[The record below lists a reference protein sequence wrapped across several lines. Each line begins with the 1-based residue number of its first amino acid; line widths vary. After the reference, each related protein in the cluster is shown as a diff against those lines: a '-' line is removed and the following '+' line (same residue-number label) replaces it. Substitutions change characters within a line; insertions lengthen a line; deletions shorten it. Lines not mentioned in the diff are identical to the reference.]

1 MESPPHPAKTI
12 ASAPFFRVVGLP
24 VVLVIVCIAVLFGSF
39 IWPSEISNRIQ
50 IAAQQSLLTNL
61 LRKQVSMISDQVTSC
76 AIWEEAYF
84 QIAEHLDLDWTVEN
98 FGKFYWDHFGTDEVH
113 IVFAD
118 GRHFASMLHGE
129 PADRHAFARVQPVVA
144 DLIAAVVELMPVD
157 ANHPSDVAKQLTY
170 QSGET
175 ATYRLAARIILLPEG
190 PAIAVAANILPDYT
204 QHKMLPTPPPVIVA
218 VYALSAERLIELGR
232 QFEFPHLRW
241 RSGAAQDLA
250 AAGLVLSDEAGTPI
264 GEMTWQPVL
273 ASRTF
278 FEEGWVPGLLIMLL
292 VATVAFLVSRS
303 NHRLLQ
309 RIAVS
314 EADAVAKALHDPL
327 TGLPNR
333 RRFLQI
339 TETDFRTAVAAG
351 RPAVLLAVDLDRF
364 KELNDTLGHIAGD
377 RALVEIA
384 GRIAVAAAA
393 AHIVSRVGGDEFMIL
408 LIGDNTCIEAELI
421 AAAIV
426 AAVREPL
433 VLEHRVAAE
442 LGASIGI
449 ARAPED
455 AVDAV
460 ELARRADI
468 ALYYSKAAGRNRVT
482 RFQPQMEDA
491 LIWSHKVETALRT
504 AIAEQA
510 FGLVY
515 QPQMGPDG
523 LTIVGAEA
531 LLRWVHPSM
540 GPIPPSMF
548 VPVAEER
555 RLMWELGAFVLDRAV
570 ADACAWG
577 DLRVAVNVSA
587 QQFARG
593 DLVDLVARILD
604 RYRFPASRLELE
616 ITETALVND
625 EDQADEQIRRLKALG
640 VAIALDDFGMGFSS
654 LRYLR
659 RFDFDKLKIDRIFI
673 KDLTPCANMKTI
685 VDSIIK
691 MSHALGLAVVAE
703 GIETYDQYMLLRLAG
718 CDELQGFFFS
728 QPLVQADLLT
738 LLAARTR
745 HLQPSLSSRAG

>member
-1 MESPPHPAKTI
+1 MDPQQHPAN
-12 ASAPFFRVVGLP
+12 AVGSAPFFRVVGLP
-24 VVLVIVCIAVLFGSF
+24 VVLVVVCIAVLFGSF

-50 IAAQQSLLTNL
+50 ISAQQSLLTNL
-61 LRKQVSMISDQVTSC
+61 LRKQVSMIADQVTSC
-76 AIWEEAYF
+76 AVWEQGYF
-84 QIAEHLDLDWTVEN
+84 QIARHLDVDWTVEN

-118 GRHFASMLHGE
+118 GRHFASMLRGE
-129 PADRHAFARVQPVVA
+129 AAEPHAFARVQPLVA
-144 DLIAAVVELMPVD
+144 DLITTVAQLAPVEAD
-157 ANHPSDVAKQLTY
+157 HPSDVAKLLTY
-170 QSGET
+170 HSGET
-175 ATYRLAARIILLPEG
+175 ATYRLTARVIILPEG
-190 PAIAVAANILPDYT
+190 PAIAVVANILPDYT
-204 QHKMLPTPPPVIVA
+204 EQKMLGMPPPIIVA
-218 VYALSAERLIELGR
+218 LYELSPERLMELGQ
-232 QFEFPHLRW
+232 QFEFPRLRW
-241 RSGAAQDLA
+241 RRGHGGDISGASLI
-250 AAGLVLSDEAGTPI
+250 LNNEAGEPI

-273 ASRTF
+273 ASHTF
-278 FEEGWVPGLLIMLL
+278 FRDGWLPGLLVMLL

-303 NHRLLQ
+303 NRRLLQ

-314 EADAVAKALHDPL
+314 EADARAKALHDPL

-333 RRFLQI
+333 RRFLEI
-339 TETDFRTAVAAG
+339 TETDFRSAVAAG

-377 RALVEIA
+377 RALVQIA
-384 GRIAVAAAA
+384 GRIAGAAAV

-408 LIGDNTCIEAELI
+408 LLGDQTCIEAEVI
-421 AAAIV
+421 ADAIV

-433 VLEHRVAAE
+433 LLEHPVAAE

-482 RFQPQMEDA
+482 RFQPQMEDN
-491 LIWSHKVETALRT
+491 LLWSHKIETALRA
-504 AIAEQA
+504 AIAERA

-515 QPQMGPDG
+515 QPQVAPDG
-523 LTIVGAEA
+523 LTVVGAEA
-531 LLRWVHPSM
+531 LLRWVHPAM
-540 GPIPPSMF
+540 GPIPPSKF
-548 VPVAEER
+548 IPIAEER

-570 ADACAWG
+570 ADACGWG
-577 DLRVAVNVSA
+577 GLRIAVNVSA

-593 DLVDLVARILD
+593 DLVDLVARTLD

-616 ITETALVND
+616 ITESALVND
-625 EDQADEQIRRLKALG
+625 EDQAAEQIRRLKALG
-640 VAIALDDFGMGFSS
+640 VAIALDDFGMGYSS

-673 KDLTPCANMKTI
+673 KDLTPCTNMKTI

-718 CDELQGFFFS
+718 CDELQGFLFS
-728 QPLVQADLLT
+728 RPLTQADLLT
-738 LLAARTR
+738 LLEEGDMPC
-745 HLQPSLSSRAG
+745 LPSLSSRAG